1 MMIMTKKFKILTEF
15 IKDMSSETPDVE
27 TYLFVQDEIS
37 KYHLDIKINSK
48 PLKNKVI
55 EVNTCL
61 SFKDNELHEKKSH
74 FELIYTSIVEIDSSV
89 KNKNDLERIVLC
101 DVQNKIYSNLEKCF
115 LNLLHNSGF
124 SNIKLEKKIDFEKL
138 YENRAS

>member
-1 MMIMTKKFKILTEF
+1 MTMTEKFKILTEF
-15 IKDMSSETPDVE
+15 IKDMSSETADVE
-27 TYLFVQDEIS
+27 TYLFVKDQIS

-48 PLKNKVI
+48 PLKNKII

-74 FELIYTSIVEIDSSV
+74 FEFVYTSIVEIDKSV
-89 KNKNDLERIVLC
+89 ENKNDIEKIVLC
-101 DVQNKIYSNLEKCF
+101 DVQNQIYNNLEKCF

-138 YENRAS
+138 YENRTN

>member
-1 MMIMTKKFKILTEF
+1 MKIMTEKFKILTEF
-15 IKDMSSETPDVE
+15 IKDMSSETADVE
-27 TYLFVQDEIS
+27 TYLFVKDQIS

-48 PLKNKVI
+48 PLKNKII

-74 FELIYTSIVEIDSSV
+74 FEFVYTSIVEIDKSV
-89 KNKNDLERIVLC
+89 KDKNDIEKIVLC
-101 DVQNKIYSNLEKCF
+101 DVQNKIYNNLEKCF

-124 SNIKLEKKIDFEKL
+124 SNIKLEKKIDFLKL
-138 YENRAS
+138 YENKAS

>member
-1 MMIMTKKFKILTEF
+1 MIMTEKFKILTEF
-15 IKDMSSETPDVE
+15 IKDMSSETADVE
-27 TYLFVQDEIS
+27 TYLFVKDQIS

-48 PLKNKVI
+48 PLKNKII

-74 FELIYTSIVEIDSSV
+74 FEFVYTSIVEIDKSV
-89 KNKNDLERIVLC
+89 KDKNDIEKIILC
-101 DVQNKIYSNLEKCF
+101 DVQNQIYNNLEKCF

-138 YENRAS
+138 YENRVN

>member
-1 MMIMTKKFKILTEF
+1 MIMTEKFKILTQF

-27 TYLFVQDEIS
+27 TYFFVNDQIS
-37 KYHLDIKINSK
+37 KYNLDIKINSK
-48 PLKNKVI
+48 PLKNKII

-74 FELIYTSIVEIDSSV
+74 FEFIYTSIVEIDSSV
-89 KNKNDLERIVLC
+89 REKNDIEKIVLC
-101 DVQNKIYSNLEKCF
+101 DVQNKIYDNLEKCF

-138 YENRAS
+138 YENRTN